1 MPIIPKSNIKRKKV
15 DFMKTQYDAWL
26 EQEKQKIHN
35 KHEEVRQKLREE
47 AFLLGLKA
55 DHWERDVIVN
65 KQRNAEIA
73 EKIKAENAAEKAEL
87 EEFMKTIGE
96 K

>member
-1 MPIIPKSNIKRKKV
+1 M
-15 DFMKTQYDAWL
+15 TQYDSWL
-26 EQEKQKIHN
+26 EAEKQKIHD
-35 KHEEVRQKLREE
+35 KHEEIRQKLTEE
-47 AFLLGLKA
+47 AFLLGLKT
-55 DHWERDVIVN
+55 DYWERDAIAN

-87 EEFMKTIGE
+87 EEFLKTIGE